1 MRLVL
6 FSPRHRRSLCGDDL
20 CVRSALGYVPAEVTE
35 CLRPAPLAARL

>member
-20 CVRSALGYVPAEVTE
+20 WVRSALGYVTTAAAEY
-35 CLRPAPLAARL
+35 LRLAPLAARL